1 MIGGIVICSYFITI
15 MFVTIITD
23 CRDSNEMGR
32 QTTRASVLFPGANID
47 VVGIGNFN
55 EIEAAGNL
63 IDVIDGATGGDGVV
77 MVNAA
82 PRHGSGKKYPN
93 GTPFG
98 YFKYANKTII
108 STVAGETLSL
118 AKKFGMIEELF
129 VTDLPTVI
137 ETFVKKEKF
146 SEDAMRRTI
155 LTQFRSFEYMP
166 FLAKWVH
173 EGEDLPSERM
183 MLEDVPEPRKT
194 IWWVDNF
201 GNSKTTL
208 LPEEIDFQPGRVIPT
223 KVGSFTC
230 YERLKDVPNGEAG
243 MTIGSSGYQNK
254 RFIEIT
260 VQGKSA
266 AKEFGLYSGMDLM

>member
-1 MIGGIVICSYFITI
+1 
-15 MFVTIITD
+15 MFVSIITD

-47 VVGIGNFN
+47 VVGIRNFS

-63 IDVIDGATGGDGVV
+63 IDVLDGATGGDGVI

-82 PRHGSGKKYPN
+82 PRHGSGKNWPN

-98 YFKYANKTII
+98 FFTYSNKTII
-108 STVAGETLSL
+108 STIAGQTLSL
-118 AKKFGMIEELF
+118 AKKFGIIDELR

-137 ETFVKKEKF
+137 DAFVKKGKF
-146 SEDAMRRTI
+146 EPDAQKRTV

-173 EGEDLPSERM
+173 ENEEVPSEIM
-183 MLEDVPEPRKT
+183 SLDEIPEAPKT

-208 LPEEIDFQPGRVIPT
+208 LPEEIGFAPGKQIVT
-223 KVGSFTC
+223 KVGTFTC
-230 YERLKDVPNGEAG
+230 YDRLKDVPNGQAG
-243 MTIGSSGYQNK
+243 MTVGSSGYQNR

-266 AKEFGLYSGMDLM
+266 AEVFGLSSGMELM

>member
-1 MIGGIVICSYFITI
+1 
-15 MFVTIITD
+15 MFVSIITD

-47 VVGIGNFN
+47 VVGVGNFS

-63 IDVIDGATGGDGVV
+63 IDVIDGATGGDGVI

-108 STVAGETLSL
+108 STIAGETLSL
-118 AKKFGMIEELF
+118 AKKFGIIENLK

-137 ETFVKKEKF
+137 DAFVKKGKF
-146 SEDAMRRTI
+146 EADAQQRTE

-173 EGEDLPSERM
+173 EGEDVPSEDM
-183 MLEDVPEPRKT
+183 SLDEIPEAPKT
-194 IWWVDNF
+194 IWWIDNF
-201 GNSKTTL
+201 GNSKTTM
-208 LPEEIDFQPGRVIPT
+208 LPEEIGFEPGKKIQT
-223 KVGSFTC
+223 KLGEFTC
-230 YERLKDVPNGEAG
+230 YNRLKDVPNGEAG
-243 MTIGSSGYQNK
+243 MTVGSSGYQNK
-254 RFIEIT
+254 RFVEIT

-266 AKEFGLYSGMDLM
+266 AKEFGITTGMELM

>member
-1 MIGGIVICSYFITI
+1 

-23 CRDSNEMGR
+23 CRDSNETAR
-32 QTTRASVLFPGANID
+32 QTTRASVLFPNANISLIG
-47 VVGIGNFN
+47 VGNFN

-63 IDVIDGATGGDGVV
+63 IDTLDGATGGDGII

-82 PRHGSGKKYPN
+82 PRHGSGKKYKN

-108 STVAGETLSL
+108 ATVAGHTLSL
-118 AKKFGMIEELF
+118 AKKFDLIDEMY

-137 ETFVKKEKF
+137 EAFVEKGKF
-146 SEDAMRRTI
+146 EADAQQRTV

-173 EGEDLPSERM
+173 EGEDVPAEKMS
-183 MLEDVPEPRKT
+183 LEEIPDCPKT
-194 IWWVDNF
+194 VWWVDNF
-201 GNSKTTL
+201 GNVKTTL
-208 LPEEIDFQPGRVIPT
+208 LPEEIGFEAGKKVMT
-223 KVGSFTC
+223 KFGEFTC
-230 YERLKDVPNGEAG
+230 YNGLKDVPEGGFG
-243 MTIGSSGYQNK
+243 MTIGSSGYQNR
-254 RFIEIT
+254 RFVEIT

-266 AKEFGLYSGMDLM
+266 AKEFNLSSGVELM